1 MTRRTVEIAAFL
13 AAVLVAALAFN
24 AWLAAHDEQQRLQS
38 TLATQKHVIDAA
50 DARER
55 TRDAALNQTLA
66 QIERLK
72 RASQTPEQIV
82 RDLPNY
88 LPLPQPIT
96 LVGNSPTTSPDEP
109 SHDSRQSPAN
119 PGNTIAPVD
128 AATASGTSPGRLSLP
143 GGAAGADVR
152 LADHPPCE
160 KASESRSA
168 QTICQDSKDTVPEF
182 PGPESALESPAKKS
196 VADEP
201 SARVSRDAAA
211 AAAPAKHST
220 TPNATRAASTNSPS
234 QPPSPTQPCA
244 DAAGCTAEIPAADL
258 KPLYNYIQDCR
269 ACQAK
274 LASANQNAADDARKI
289 AALTQERNAAI
300 KAAKGG
306 TFWRRLQRNATW
318 LAAGAVL
325 GYATSRRR

>member
-109 SHDSRQSPAN
+109 SHDSRAVPGQSRKHN
-119 PGNTIAPVD
+119 R
-128 AATASGTSPGRLSLP
+128 AS
-143 GGAAGADVR
+143 
-152 LADHPPCE
+152 
-160 KASESRSA
+160 
-168 QTICQDSKDTVPEF
+168 
-182 PGPESALESPAKKS
+182 
-196 VADEP
+196 
-201 SARVSRDAAA
+201 
-211 AAAPAKHST
+211 
-220 TPNATRAASTNSPS
+220 
-234 QPPSPTQPCA
+234 
-244 DAAGCTAEIPAADL
+244 
-258 KPLYNYIQDCR
+258 
-269 ACQAK
+269 
-274 LASANQNAADDARKI
+274 
-289 AALTQERNAAI
+289 
-300 KAAKGG
+300 
-306 TFWRRLQRNATW
+306 
-318 LAAGAVL
+318 
-325 GYATSRRR
+325 